1 MLGHPRPMGVRTNT
15 VTISKSKIT
24 TRIMYLIQ
32 EEYVSLF
39 VLILQ
44 ISFFR
49 DRKYSIL

>member
-1 MLGHPRPMGVRTNT
+1 MDVRTNT
-15 VTISKSKIT
+15 ITISKSKIT

-39 VLILQ
+39 ALVLQ

-49 DRKYSIL
+49 DRKYSVL